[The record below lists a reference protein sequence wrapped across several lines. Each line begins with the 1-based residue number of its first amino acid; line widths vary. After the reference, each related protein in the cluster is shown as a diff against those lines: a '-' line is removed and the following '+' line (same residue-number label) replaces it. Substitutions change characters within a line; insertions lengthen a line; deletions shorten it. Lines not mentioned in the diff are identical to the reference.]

1 MAWVESAIVFAVAFL
16 VTFATVPLAKRI
28 AKAVGAIDYPGNR
41 RVNTKPIPRC
51 GGIAMYL
58 GFCAAALTVF
68 VGVRFFGWE
77 LQNLYVLADVDYL
90 MLFAGITLMFLVGL
104 VDDIT
109 QLNPYM
115 KFGGQIVAAAIV
127 VYGGVSIATARIPIT
142 GDYVQFGWLD
152 YPLSVLYLLVFVN
165 ITNLIDG
172 LDGLASGVVAIV
184 SAALLYLVV
193 MRGFMTMAFV
203 CVALIA
209 ICLAFL
215 CYNFFP
221 ASVFMGDSGSLFLGL
236 MVGIVSVAGVA
247 RTQSFLIMVVPLA
260 IAGVPVL
267 DTVSA
272 IVRRLRGH
280 QRIEQADQEHIHHRL
295 LKSGLSQKR
304 SVAVLWTC
312 TAVLGIAGC
321 VGSSFSGPVR
331 WTIFFVLLVVVFLV
345 IWRFGLFKPVL
356 KHYYDNLGGRGPRLP
371 RNTGQAKGKAA
382 GGAKGKAAGG
392 AKGKAAQGVQPAAAA
407 SDDAEE
413 G

>member
-1 MAWVESAIVFAVAFL
+1 MAWIEAAIVFAVAFG
-16 VTFATVPLAKRI
+16 VTFATVPFAKHI
-28 AKAVGAIDYPGNR
+28 ARVVGAIDYPGNR

-58 GFCAAALTVF
+58 GVCAAAFTVF
-68 VGVRFFGWE
+68 VGVRFFHWE
-77 LQNLYVLADVDYL
+77 LHNLYVLVDVNYV
-90 MLFAGITLMFLVGL
+90 MLFIGVTLMFLVGL

-109 QLNPYM
+109 QLNPAM
-115 KFGGQIVAAAIV
+115 KFGGQIIAAAIV
-127 VYGGVSIATARIPIT
+127 VAAGISVGTARIPIT
-142 GDYVQFGWLD
+142 GDYVTFGWMD
-152 YPLSVLYLLVFVN
+152 YPVSVLYLLVFVN

-193 MRGFMTMAFV
+193 MRGFMTMAFM

-221 ASVFMGDSGSLFLGL
+221 ASVFMGDSGSLLLGL
-236 MVGIVSVAGVA
+236 LVGIVSVAGVA
-247 RTQSFLIMVVPLA
+247 RTQSFVIMVVPLA

-267 DTVSA
+267 DTISA

-280 QRIEQADQEHIHHRL
+280 QRIEQADQEHIHHKL

-312 TAVLGIAGC
+312 TAVLGFVGC
-321 VGSSFSGPVR
+321 VGSSFSGPIR
-331 WTIFFVLLVVVFLV
+331 WTIFVVLLVVVFIV

-356 KHYYDNLGGRGPRLP
+356 KHHYDNLGGRGPRLP
-371 RNTGQAKGKAA
+371 RDSKYKARVQAAHE
-382 GGAKGKAAGG
+382 
-392 AKGKAAQGVQPAAAA
+392 AAAA
-407 SDDAEE
+407 KSGGESSEETPSSAE
-413 G
+413 GA